1 MKYRKLGATGL
12 QVSEIGFGAWGI
24 GGRTKGQTSYGD
36 TDDAISREA
45 INSAFD
51 RGITFFDTSNV
62 YGDGHSE
69 FLLGEVL
76 EKHRNDVV
84 LATKA
89 GFVRYDRPADFSP
102 ANLRGSLEG
111 SLRRLKTEFVDLLQL
126 HNPPIALLRSR
137 PEILATLKALQHEG
151 RIRTFGLS
159 TKSPGEAKA
168 SIEEF
173 GIGVVQANFNMLD
186 LRAVDCGLLDLAT
199 ARGVGVIARTPLCF
213 GFLSGG
219 ISPHQD
225 FPIGDHRNGWP
236 RAQIARWCEG
246 ADRLHAV
253 ISPSDSGTRIQVA
266 LRWCLSFPA
275 ITTVIPGMLTPRE
288 VNENIGASE
297 LGPLSPD
304 VIARVVEIN
313 RSMDQFGS

>member
-1 MKYRKLGATGL
+1 MKYRKLGSTGL

-24 GGRTKGQTSYGD
+24 GGRTEGETSYGD

-45 INSAFD
+45 IKRALD
-51 RGITFFDTSNV
+51 QGVTFFDTSNV
-62 YGDGHSE
+62 YGVGHSE

-76 EKHRNDVV
+76 AKHRNDVV

-89 GFVRYDRPADFSP
+89 GFVSYDRPADFSP
-102 ANLRGSLEG
+102 ANLRSSLDG

-137 PEILATLKALQHEG
+137 PEVLATLRALQHEG
-151 RIRTFGLS
+151 RIRAFGLS
-159 TKSPGEAKA
+159 TKSPDEARA
-168 SIEEF
+168 AIEEF
-173 GIGVVQANFNMLD
+173 GVSVVQANFNMLD
-186 LRAVDCGLLDLAT
+186 LRALDCGLLDLAT
-199 ARGVGVIARTPLCF
+199 APGVAVIARTPLCF

-219 ISPHQD
+219 IKPDQN
-225 FPIGDHRNGWP
+225 FPTGDHRNSWP

-246 ADRLHAV
+246 TERLHAV
-253 ISPSDSGTRIQVA
+253 ISSSDSGTPVQVA

-275 ITTVIPGMLTPRE
+275 IATVIPGMLTPHE
-288 VNENIGASE
+288 VDENIAASE
-297 LGPLSPD
+297 LGPLPPE

-313 RSMDQFGS
+313 ASMDQFGR